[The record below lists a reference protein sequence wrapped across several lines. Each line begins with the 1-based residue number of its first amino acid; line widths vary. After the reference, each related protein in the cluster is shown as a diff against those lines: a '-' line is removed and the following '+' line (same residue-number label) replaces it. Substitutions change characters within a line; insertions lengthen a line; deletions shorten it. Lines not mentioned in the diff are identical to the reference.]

1 MLLLRT
7 YRDIDHPHVH
17 WVTGLKKYLR
27 NHASHLCR
35 LIVNDLEMD
44 KEKYGVYIQ
53 PLLPHY
59 DVIVYLGQYEKSSVP
74 VGRSVPLT
82 AVGNQSDRGTVGQD
96 QRVVTADY
104 DWGWREFCKFL
115 WMP

>member
-1 MLLLRT
+1 MRGRKLQV
-7 YRDIDHPHVH
+7 YPQ
-17 WVTGLKKYLR
+17 
-27 NHASHLCR
+27 ASHLCR
-35 LIVNDLEMD
+35 LIVNALEMAE
-44 KEKYGVYIQ
+44 EKDGVYIQ

-59 DVIVYLGQYEKSSVP
+59 DVIVYLGQDEKSSVP